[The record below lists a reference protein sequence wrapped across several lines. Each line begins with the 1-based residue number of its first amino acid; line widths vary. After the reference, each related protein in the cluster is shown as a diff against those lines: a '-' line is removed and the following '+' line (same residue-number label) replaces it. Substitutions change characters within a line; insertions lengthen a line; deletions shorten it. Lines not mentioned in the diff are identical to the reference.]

1 MKAGRGCRFQSP
13 RPDED
18 KLSATIGKA
27 SSGAVPNTDEIAPFA
42 TATSYQKARMVA
54 LFLEPLGDPSIHG
67 PIPDDPSAGKALI
80 RPKTFGP
87 ERVVEDPR
95 VKAALLRFIWEM
107 HLFAFCG
114 SIVSLIKQS
123 QDHSDIFISKVFSLS
138 YSQFHAVIIP
148 SSHLTVVVY
157 RCFRTSRLRK
167 FMGMEENAH

>member
-1 MKAGRGCRFQSP
+1 M
-13 RPDED
+13 
-18 KLSATIGKA
+18 
-27 SSGAVPNTDEIAPFA
+27 
-42 TATSYQKARMVA
+42 
-54 LFLEPLGDPSIHG
+54 
-67 PIPDDPSAGKALI
+67 I

-107 HLFAFCG
+107 HLFAFYG

-148 SSHLTVVVY
+148 SSHLTVVSFIAVFVHPAY
-157 RCFRTSRLRK
+157 ESLWAWKKMHIKLHAITDQQIEVVLRD
-167 FMGMEENAH
+167 